1 MGEEVA
7 QRLAREVWVRD
18 LAGSL
23 GCVIESDALL
33 TVSLSDEML
42 QKGRVKRWT
51 CIPRKGGRNTL
62 SCFLLHRPG

>member
-7 QRLAREVWVRD
+7 ERLAREVWVRD

-23 GCVIESDALL
+23 GCVLGSDALL

-51 CIPRKGGRNTL
+51 CIPR
-62 SCFLLHRPG
+62 